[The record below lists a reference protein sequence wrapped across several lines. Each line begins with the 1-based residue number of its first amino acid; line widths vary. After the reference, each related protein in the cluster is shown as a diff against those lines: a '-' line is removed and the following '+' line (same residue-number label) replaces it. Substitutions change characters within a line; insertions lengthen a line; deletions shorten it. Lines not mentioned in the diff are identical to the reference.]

1 MPYIPPEI
9 IEKAKEI
16 MGVKSGDII
25 AITGGFPK
33 NGART
38 TNLLKI
44 EEV

>member
-1 MPYIPPEI
+1 MAKGSIAK
-9 IEKAKEI
+9 EKAKEI
-16 MGVKSGDII
+16 MGIKEGDII

-33 NGART
+33 NGSKN